1 MTLNTISKNYWWWFI
16 GMLTLVHLIGIIFID
31 IMAIDAAQYASI
43 SQEMMQTGQYLQVHH
58 RYADYLDKP
67 PLLFWVTS
75 FSFKMLGTSNFAFRL
90 PSFLFLLLG
99 LFSTYKLAKRL
110 YDERTGLLAVLVLY
124 SSQAYFLIS
133 HDVRTDTILA
143 NIVIFAIWQLW
154 VFIDERKLS
163 AMVLGAIGIGLAML
177 EKGPIGL
184 MVPVLALGSQVLYA
198 RNIKV
203 IWRWEWLVGLM
214 VIGLILAPMV
224 YGLYQQFGFHGLEFY
239 FWTQSFGRITGQSEW
254 HDNSSIFYFVHTF
267 LWAFLPWMFVAYF
280 GIGKELV
287 SLVKNRFTS
296 TAPTEVITLAGFVL
310 TFMAMSLSRYKLPH
324 YIFVV
329 FPLAA
334 IITANTLWQII
345 DSRKFSKLFIALEWL
360 IWVALWLAVGLLTFI
375 TFPGSP
381 WYILLIAG
389 VFLVSSFYYLAVK
402 KDLTAK
408 LVYAS
413 MLLMIGV
420 NFVLDSHFY
429 PTLLTYQSGS
439 VAGKYVASLSP
450 RPNLYSYRVVAHGL
464 DYYSGKV
471 AINTSL
477 EYMTDHPGIWIY
489 TTPKGKLDLDNEGI
503 QYKIIKTYPFYHV
516 TELTMKFLNP
526 NSRESVLDERYL
538 LEIMPQ
544 K

>member
-1 MTLNTISKNYWWWFI
+1 
-16 GMLTLVHLIGIIFID
+16 
-31 IMAIDAAQYASI
+31 
-43 SQEMMQTGQYLQVHH
+43 
-58 RYADYLDKP
+58 
-67 PLLFWVTS
+67 
-75 FSFKMLGTSNFAFRL
+75 
-90 PSFLFLLLG
+90 
-99 LFSTYKLAKRL
+99 
-110 YDERTGLLAVLVLY
+110 
-124 SSQAYFLIS
+124 
-133 HDVRTDTILA
+133 
-143 NIVIFAIWQLW
+143 
-154 VFIDERKLS
+154 
-163 AMVLGAIGIGLAML
+163 
-177 EKGPIGL
+177 
-184 MVPVLALGSQVLYA
+184 
-198 RNIKV
+198 
-203 IWRWEWLVGLM
+203 
-214 VIGLILAPMV
+214 
-224 YGLYQQFGFHGLEFY
+224 
-239 FWTQSFGRITGQSEW
+239 
-254 HDNSSIFYFVHTF
+254 
-267 LWAFLPWMFVAYF
+267 
-280 GIGKELV
+280 
-287 SLVKNRFTS
+287 
-296 TAPTEVITLAGFVL
+296 
-310 TFMAMSLSRYKLPH
+310 
-324 YIFVV
+324 
-329 FPLAA
+329 
-334 IITANTLWQII
+334 
-345 DSRKFSKLFIALEWL
+345 LFIALQWL

-413 MLLMIGV
+413 LLLMIGV

-439 VAGKYVASLSP
+439 VAGKYIASLSP